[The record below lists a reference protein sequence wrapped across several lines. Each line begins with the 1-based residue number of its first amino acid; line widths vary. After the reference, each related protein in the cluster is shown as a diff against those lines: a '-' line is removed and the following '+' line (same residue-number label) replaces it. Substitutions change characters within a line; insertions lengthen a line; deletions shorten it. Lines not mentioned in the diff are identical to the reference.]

1 MSCGSLI
8 VVGAVLDVVIFL
20 VDQSCMASRDV
31 FCQRQHLYLRIF
43 SSSVIRCNMG
53 LVGGRLIVVDVGC
66 SVR

>member
-8 VVGAVLDVVIFL
+8 VVGAVLDVVILL

-31 FCQRQHLYLRIF
+31 FCQRQHLRFF
-43 SSSVIRCNMG
+43 SSRSVIRCNMG

>member
-8 VVGAVLDVVIFL
+8 VVGAVLDVVILL
-20 VDQSCMASRDV
+20 VDQSCMASGDV
-31 FCQRQHLYLRIF
+31 FCQRQHLRIF

>member
-20 VDQSCMASRDV
+20 VDQPCIASREV
-31 FCQRQHLYLRIF
+31 FCQRQHLRIF